1 MNDIYLEA
9 EKEAPQPL
17 RKEGIKAI
25 DFPVNELPPLLKNA
39 VLGVHDK
46 IQSSI
51 PICAQS
57 VLSVANLAVQGYANM
72 KALEEIKPI
81 SCYFITIAETGE
93 RKTASDD
100 EALKSIIKYQTYL
113 RKEYREKIQEYKSK
127 SRIWE
132 QKEREIIRSKSP
144 ISIDERLARLGRLI
158 M

>member
-100 EALKSIIKYQTYL
+100 EALKSITKHI
-113 RKEYREKIQEYKSK
+113 
-127 SRIWE
+127 
-132 QKEREIIRSKSP
+132 
-144 ISIDERLARLGRLI
+144 
-158 M
+158 